1 MSAVKDLVT
10 IKGVKDG
17 LIFILDEHCD
27 YEDLI
32 RELEY
37 KLENSHQRLLSG
49 AEIKVHIRTSNRIMS
64 DKDKERICGIIG
76 RSGNLIVASI
86 DNEPVRKRKS
96 GLKVHTGVVRSGQIL
111 EHDGDMM
118 LLGDLNPGGIIRTSG
133 SLFVMGALRG
143 MAHAGKDGDT
153 MAVIAASYMRPTQLR
168 IADVVSRP
176 PDEWDISDAQM
187 EFAYLVDGV
196 MKIDRISQFCHVRPD
211 LFSS

>member
-133 SLFVMGALRG
+133 SLFVMGSVARNG
-143 MAHAGKDGDT
+143 
-153 MAVIAASYMRPTQLR
+153 SCR
-168 IADVVSRP
+168 
-176 PDEWDISDAQM
+176 
-187 EFAYLVDGV
+187 
-196 MKIDRISQFCHVRPD
+196 
-211 LFSS
+211 